1 MPRLASTEAVVA
13 QKTLAFNRAKS
24 LLQSQAVPRAAF
36 DDVQKE
42 LLSAQASLEF
52 VPRQRSGLC

>member
-1 MPRLASTEAVVA
+1 LASTQAVVA